1 MQSLAIPYLLK
12 WLSRVQR
19 NRAMSEKHLPQS
31 DVELSELK
39 KETKLEE
46 NYEMLGPIG
55 AGGMGSVVKAR
66 HRILGQLVAIKRIAE
81 TKTTDDNAIR
91 RFVNEAKAASRLKHE
106 NLVSVRDFGI
116 DDEGI
121 PYAIMDYC
129 EGRPL
134 SMLIERGETKDQT
147 RTIAIAIEIAKG
159 LQHAHKLGVVHRDIK
174 PSNIIV
180 RTNNDIG
187 EDKAVI
193 VDFGLAK
200 IEDPTG
206 QKITQTGEVYGS
218 PFYIA
223 PEQAIGL
230 PTDPRTDIYSL
241 GCVIFECIAGVP
253 PFVGDNAMQTAMQ
266 HINSAPP
273 KLSSASPNKVPA
285 DLDIVVSTCLQKD
298 AADRYQSADELL
310 QALEAVQKGEKLK
323 APARPKQKTS
333 LFKSKIFWLLNAT
346 LFIILCFSLF
356 ASSVNKSVVS
366 IGGAGGGF
374 ADSLPISQFAKE
386 AVNEDMGASLALFN
400 QQQYMKSA
408 VKLTSSTDI
417 LKKEAKSI
425 EEKMNTAA
433 TEAERK
439 QLRYNLQIVEWIIYE
454 NVAHIGKCFLFAK
467 QYREAIPYLEE
478 STEYFHKEV
487 QRGRQFA
494 PSVTESY
501 QDYIAALEGAGE
513 KAKAQDIRWKFDYD
527 KNSARK

>member
-1 MQSLAIPYLLK
+1 
-12 WLSRVQR
+12 
-19 NRAMSEKHLPQS
+19 MSENHLTQS
-31 DVELSELK
+31 DAELTELK
-39 KETKLEE
+39 KETKIEE
-46 NYEMLGPIG
+46 SYEILGPIG

-66 HRILGQLVAIKRIAE
+66 HRLLGQLVAIKRIAE

-134 SMLIERGETKDQT
+134 STLIERGETRDHA
-147 RTIAIAIEIAKG
+147 RTIAIAIEITKG

-230 PTDPRTDIYSL
+230 PTDARTDLYSL
-241 GCVIFECIAGVP
+241 GCVIFECITGAP
-253 PFVGDNAMQTAMQ
+253 PFVGDNAMQTAMK
-266 HINSAPP
+266 HMNSEPP
-273 KLSSASPNKVPA
+273 KLSTASPNKLP
-285 DLDIVVSTCLQKD
+285 DGLELIVSTCLQKD
-298 AADRYQSADELL
+298 AADRYQTADDLL

-323 APARPKQKTS
+323 APTRPKQKPS
-333 LFKSKIFWLLNAT
+333 LFKSKLFWLLNAT
-346 LFIILCFSLF
+346 LFIILCFTFFS
-356 ASSVNKSVVS
+356 SSVNKSVETIS
-366 IGGAGGGF
+366 GGGGGGF

-386 AVNEDMGASLALFN
+386 AVNEDMGASFLLFN
-400 QQQYMKSA
+400 QKQYMKSA

-425 EEKMNTAA
+425 EEKMNAA
-433 TEAERK
+433 TSESERK
-439 QLRYNLQIVEWIIYE
+439 QLHYNLQIVEWIIYE